1 MIKGGSIETGID
13 LLSWVEHACS
23 LGCGEI
29 LLTSMDSDGTLDGFD
44 TECIEAVSSSVPV
57 PVIASGGAGNTLH
70 FLEAF
75 LAGADAALAASVF
88 HFGTIRIGAL
98 KKDLDALSIPVRIL
112 EDD

>member
-1 MIKGGSIETGID
+1 
-13 LLSWVEHACS
+13 
-23 LGCGEI
+23 
-29 LLTSMDSDGTLDGFD
+29 MDSDGTLDGFD